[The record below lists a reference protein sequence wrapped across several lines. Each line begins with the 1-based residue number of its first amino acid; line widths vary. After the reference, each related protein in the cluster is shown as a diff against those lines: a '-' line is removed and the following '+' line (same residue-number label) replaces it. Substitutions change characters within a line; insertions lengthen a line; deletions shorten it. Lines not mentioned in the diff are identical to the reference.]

1 MLKNIIQKPIDDLI
15 FAEYNPRQLSDK
27 QYKNLKD
34 SISRF
39 GLVDPIIVNKN
50 KDRKNIIIGGHQRIK
65 VARTMGISE
74 VPCLYIDLPYE
85 KERELNVRLNK
96 NTGEWDFDILA
107 NTFDIDELIEFGFEE
122 KELVGKDKDEV
133 IEPEIEIGE
142 ELFEAHNYILL
153 YFDNELDWQTAQDVF
168 DLKVVERK
176 NKVAKNYKDTGLGRV
191 IKGKD
196 VLKKLL

>member
-1 MLKNIIQKPIDDLI
+1 MIENIIQKPIDDLI

-96 NTGEWDFDILA
+96 NTGEWEFDILA
-107 NTFDIDELIEFGFEE
+107 NTFDIDELIEFWFEE
-122 KELVGKDKDEV
+122 KELVGKDKD
-133 IEPEIEIGE
+133 
-142 ELFEAHNYILL
+142 
-153 YFDNELDWQTAQDVF
+153 
-168 DLKVVERK
+168 
-176 NKVAKNYKDTGLGRV
+176 
-191 IKGKD
+191 
-196 VLKKLL
+196 